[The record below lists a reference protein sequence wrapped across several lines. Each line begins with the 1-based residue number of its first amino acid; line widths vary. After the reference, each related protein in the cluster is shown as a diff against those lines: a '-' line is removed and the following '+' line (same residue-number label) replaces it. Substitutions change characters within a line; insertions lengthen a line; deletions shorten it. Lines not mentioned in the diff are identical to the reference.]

1 MKRPPQLS
9 SKTLCMNQSSMCDQ
23 ADPLPTSGALIA
35 DLTLGGPVV
44 RVPESRLKIGMGVED
59 RIC

>member
-1 MKRPPQLS
+1 
-9 SKTLCMNQSSMCDQ
+9 MNQSSVCDQ

-35 DLTLGGPVV
+35 DLTLGGPMV